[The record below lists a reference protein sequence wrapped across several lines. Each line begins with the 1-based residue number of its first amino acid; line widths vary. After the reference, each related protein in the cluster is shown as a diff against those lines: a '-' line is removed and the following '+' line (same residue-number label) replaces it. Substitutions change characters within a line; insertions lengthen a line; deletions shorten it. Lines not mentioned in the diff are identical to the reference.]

1 MFSSTKCSKCENRA
15 FKLEEINV
23 QGSNYKLFAVQC
35 ATCGTAF
42 GVTEYYDSGA
52 LLKEQEKAIAGLEKK
67 IDHLQYGMGQI
78 VQALQSIRR

>member
-23 QGSNYKLFAVQC
+23 QGSNFKMFAVQC
-35 ATCGTAF
+35 VSCSTPF
-42 GVTEYYDSGA
+42 GITEFYDNGA

-67 IDHLQYGMGQI
+67 IDHLQYGMGQVI
-78 VQALQSIRR
+78 HALQSMRR

>member
-1 MFSSTKCSKCENRA
+1 MFSSTRCSKCEKRA

-35 ATCGTAF
+35 VTCGTPF
-42 GVTEYYDSGA
+42 GITEYYDSGS

-67 IDHLQYGMGQI
+67 IDHLQHGMGQI
-78 VQALQSIRR
+78 VQALQSMRR